1 MGFGILRIERDRL
14 TKGRQAGIQIIFLV
28 IDDPERQPG
37 LLSGWIKAE
46 SPFQMLLGF
55 GKLSEPKFRRT
66 KVGPSH
72 WMGGCELA
80 HFLKFAFGIIELAI
94 VKIVQSLRGGRP
106 GILGKG
112 RQRRGRRIRGWE
124 K

>member
-1 MGFGILRIERDRL
+1 MSFGILRIERDRL
-14 TKGRQAGIQIIFLV
+14 TKSRQARVQIIFLV

-46 SPFQMLLGF
+46 SPFQMVLGL

-66 KVGPSH
+66 KVGPGH

-80 HFLKFAFGIIELAI
+80 HFLKFAFGIMELA
-94 VKIVQSLRGGRP
+94 VAKIVQPFGG
-106 GILGKG
+106 G
-112 RQRRGRRIRGWE
+112 
-124 K
+124 